1 MSRSLCQGIY
11 APKPIENL
19 IIIKIEIS
27 SEEDAYEIFETTNAR
42 GVDLNVADLVK
53 NLVFKNISIHDDKD
67 FVKDIWTEIIN
78 DVQATSFEMKKLLRY
93 FWISKYAFI
102 TEKKLFK
109 AIKYEITDWDKFLD
123 DLFSVSKHIN
133 LLLQGNEDD
142 YKNLGL
148 KHPEKIY
155 KSISAIRFMNV
166 SQCYVLFLSI
176 LRNYN
181 DLGTDPYKVFELI
194 EKFTFVY
201 SAVCKLPGNKVE
213 RLYSRYAQRI
223 EEIVRDEDKKK
234 ISGKIQSLFSELKT
248 ELTEEKPPFEYFNEQ
263 FQEIRY
269 KNTET
274 GRTFVKYI
282 LSEINNIEETEELKI
297 DFTNVNI
304 EHILPQKPDSD
315 WGLSKVNIKP
325 YVHLLGNLTLVG
337 KKINSRIGNKPL
349 NHKVKELEKS
359 RLKITV
365 DLVNYLKTNNLKW
378 DNEQIYKRQKELAKI
393 AYHKIWDF

>member
-1 MSRSLCQGIY
+1 
-11 APKPIENL
+11 
-19 IIIKIEIS
+19 
-27 SEEDAYEIFETTNAR
+27 
-42 GVDLNVADLVK
+42 
-53 NLVFKNISIHDDKD
+53 
-67 FVKDIWTEIIN
+67 
-78 DVQATSFEMKKLLRY
+78 MKKLLRY